1 MASRENLLVVTT
13 VVQFFSIKFI
23 LGEEVSRVLAW
34 TCSMTQLEKDLV
46 VKWIVLQKIIYMPCQ
61 ITAVNQQLQPIIL
74 SIDQRVVHQWQI
86 HAIIKGRGNVT
97 KVRVDIV

>member
-23 LGEEVSRVLAW
+23 LGEELSQVHAW
-34 TCSMTQLEKDLV
+34 NCSMTQLEKDLV
-46 VKWIVLQKIIYMPCQ
+46 VKWIVSQKTIYMLCQ
-61 ITAVNQQLQPIIL
+61 IMAVNQQLLLTIL